1 MYICC
6 KPIPTLILENDT
18 AAKARSVGGFTM
30 KRAGAVKFPN
40 SVQLFKFCQKV
51 LMHQRGAKVRD
62 QEIGNILEF
71 NPSDCSHWKRGEKNV
86 KSVFALAKLAE
97 TLQVEAALVHDVASG
112 NSNLDE
118 AYFEFRETKAFRE
131 ALQKVRT
138 ADPAATEQSRQ
149 RIEQFVAALHEGS
162 EFRTPPLYLPEVLR
176 TFSFINSQPIEMLDR
191 LSRILRVRPGHYT
204 IQYKKGD
211 MRPQTRMSVVK
222 DLARIVFEAER
233 ARFPELGPVNPATLE
248 FEEML
253 FAANLLIP
261 KNMLLSEMTKIDL
274 RRNAVS
280 ELATLFWVPK
290 SLISFQMQD
299 SVRVSATAIGTA
311 ATANAASASF

>member
-118 AYFEFRETKAFRE
+118 AYFEFQETKAFRE

-149 RIEQFVAALHEGS
+149 RIEQFEERGTTAALGGS
-162 EFRTPPLYLPEVLR
+162 FAVN
-176 TFSFINSQPIEMLDR
+176 II
-191 LSRILRVRPGHYT
+191 
-204 IQYKKGD
+204 D
-211 MRPQTRMSVVK
+211 M
-222 DLARIVFEAER
+222 D
-233 ARFPELGPVNPATLE
+233 
-248 FEEML
+248 
-253 FAANLLIP
+253 
-261 KNMLLSEMTKIDL
+261 
-274 RRNAVS
+274 
-280 ELATLFWVPK
+280 
-290 SLISFQMQD
+290 
-299 SVRVSATAIGTA
+299 TA
-311 ATANAASASF
+311 ARLGSVQPRTARCDLPV